1 MPPLI
6 SFMITRLSTGFVIG
20 CVCGLACIWGPLA
33 PYSVQS
39 SAVSILLTLYGFG
52 STFSLG
58 YLATALVLEGGA

>member
-6 SFMITRLSTGFVIG
+6 SFMITRMSIGFLIG

-33 PYSVQS
+33 PYSIQS
-39 SAVSILLTLYGFG
+39 SVVSILLMLYGFG

-58 YLATALVLEGGA
+58 YLATALVLEGEA